1 MGARS
6 GILGL
11 VPPFERIDRL
21 VNGVERTAH
30 PSLPHVLQPFSDCT
44 INHRLR
50 HVRNPSP
57 LHLRL
62 QAALQPWAWRV
73 FLTC

>member
-1 MGARS
+1 
-6 GILGL
+6 
-11 VPPFERIDRL
+11 
-21 VNGVERTAH
+21 
-30 PSLPHVLQPFSDCT
+30 
-44 INHRLR
+44 
-50 HVRNPSP
+50 VRNPSP